1 MKKAKL
7 IKKINKIIGK
17 FGSFTVAD
25 VEAESSPIL
34 KSKGKLTHLGE
45 EFMDGT
51 CIVFTYDPT
60 SYTSDEIDQFDEFY
74 EEFEKSQLVLILGL
88 AKRWREIKQDEIIN
102 NI

>member
-1 MKKAKL
+1 L
-7 IKKINKIIGK
+7 Y
-17 FGSFTVAD
+17 
-25 VEAESSPIL
+25 
-34 KSKGKLTHLGE
+34 
-45 EFMDGT
+45 
-51 CIVFTYDPT
+51 FTYDPT